1 MKTAA
6 FKTMYRVMGLWLAI
20 TLFYVGT
27 AWGQD
32 PDPVT
37 LDIADGGI
45 TISADGYKQGD
56 AQDETSHKGAYI
68 ITGRTSEEGHR
79 ISVTSGTHDITLDG
93 VFIDLSSYSYDS
105 FSQTGTNQMNCPF
118 SVEKNGNVVLTL
130 KNTTT
135 LKAGKYVY
143 YYIDDSIYGN
153 SGILIQ
159 ENASLT
165 IRGNG
170 SLNVSGGA
178 QQKGNCISGEGSLT
192 IESGT
197 IEAVCPSTS
206 ANRDN
211 MSAIN
216 TRHLTIQGGTVKA
229 TGSVGLGS
237 DACEL
242 IQISGGTVVAN
253 GGQHKDHK
261 QGPGI
266 YAKKIVI
273 SGGDVEAIGG
283 HGDMDKRQ
291 GSGSPGIQGVEVEIS
306 GGKVLAKCPIGA
318 GAGIGWEDNN
328 QDKIKITISGGD
340 VTAIGGDGNEYG
352 GAGIGGGKSF
362 DILISGGNVEAKGGT
377 GTVQKYLNQYTCLYG
392 GNGIG
397 TSLVKS
403 ASTITITGGT
413 VIAIGGDNNW
423 RGYDNYTDPIPGI
436 PGIDAG
442 QNSGDDGKC
451 AVTISGGT
459 VTAIGGSGKTARG
472 AGIGNNREANAFSF
486 STGTGGNAFIV
497 ATSIDDNADD
507 KKKSWQGV
515 IFEGKAGTVYG
526 NPTLSCDADVPTGK
540 TLTIPANQ
548 TLTVNQD
555 VTLTNYGPINIE
567 EDGQLVNNGT
577 IIKFGQITNEEKISG
592 DGKIKIILTIFPKMN
607 QYLYRGEPILYSS
620 RGVVEGDQPLTGALG
635 LEEASGS
642 HIIVQNTL
650 TLKDEAKEKYKLSF
664 TEGTRA
670 TYVDTDPG
678 EIDLTLAQPGV
689 NDWYG
694 DASGITFTAPTGF
707 EIAQA
712 GSEDYASS
720 FTWATEGIKEVSY
733 NLRRTTT
740 GYIYPHSKTVKLD
753 VSAPALKPGSPA
765 VSNLQATFTL
775 TDAGSG
781 IASYSYSLDG
791 AAEVTENVAGAPA
804 EHSFTVTDKAGQHTL
819 TLKATDV
826 AGNEATF
833 ADISFELKDAY
844 VPPVVVVTYYTVTLP
859 SVEGAILTPKAGDHT
874 VEEGYSFRF
883 KLALDAGYDQ
893 SVPIV
898 TTDRGETLT
907 ADASGRY
914 RIKNVYE
921 DIAVSIT
928 GIFPNEDPTANAEIE
943 GEVKVK
949 ALDHTLYIYTPQET
963 PVSIYTPSGHL
974 EKLQRIT
981 GSTRIDL
988 QAGVYFVRIDGKTYK
1003 VVIR

>member
-6 FKTMYRVMGLWLAI
+6 FKTMYRVMGLWLTI

-27 AWGQD
+27 AWGQG

-93 VFIDLSSYSYDS
+93 VFIDLSSYFCSS
-105 FSQTGTNQMNCPF
+105 TVQMNCPF

-135 LKAGKYVY
+135 LKAGKYRY
-143 YYIDDSIYGN
+143 SSISENISGN

-159 ENASLT
+159 ENGSLT
-165 IRGNG
+165 IRGTG

-178 QQKGNCISGEGSLT
+178 QKMGNCISGEGSLT
-192 IESGT
+192 IKSGT

-237 DACEL
+237 NTCEL

-507 KKKSWQGV
+507 KKKSWQGSSSKGRPGRSMA
-515 IFEGKAGTVYG
+515 IRPY
-526 NPTLSCDADVPTGK
+526 
-540 TLTIPANQ
+540 PAMQ
-548 TLTVNQD
+548 MFQ
-555 VTLTNYGPINIE
+555 
-567 EDGQLVNNGT
+567 
-577 IIKFGQITNEEKISG
+577 
-592 DGKIKIILTIFPKMN
+592 
-607 QYLYRGEPILYSS
+607 
-620 RGVVEGDQPLTGALG
+620 
-635 LEEASGS
+635 
-642 HIIVQNTL
+642 
-650 TLKDEAKEKYKLSF
+650 
-664 TEGTRA
+664 
-670 TYVDTDPG
+670 
-678 EIDLTLAQPGV
+678 
-689 NDWYG
+689 
-694 DASGITFTAPTGF
+694 
-707 EIAQA
+707 QA
-712 GSEDYASS
+712 
-720 FTWATEGIKEVSY
+720 
-733 NLRRTTT
+733 R
-740 GYIYPHSKTVKLD
+740 P
-753 VSAPALKPGSPA
+753 
-765 VSNLQATFTL
+765 
-775 TDAGSG
+775 
-781 IASYSYSLDG
+781 
-791 AAEVTENVAGAPA
+791 
-804 EHSFTVTDKAGQHTL
+804 
-819 TLKATDV
+819 
-826 AGNEATF
+826 
-833 ADISFELKDAY
+833 
-844 VPPVVVVTYYTVTLP
+844 
-859 SVEGAILTPKAGDHT
+859 
-874 VEEGYSFRF
+874 
-883 KLALDAGYDQ
+883 
-893 SVPIV
+893 
-898 TTDRGETLT
+898 
-907 ADASGRY
+907 
-914 RIKNVYE
+914 
-921 DIAVSIT
+921 
-928 GIFPNEDPTANAEIE
+928 
-943 GEVKVK
+943 
-949 ALDHTLYIYTPQET
+949 
-963 PVSIYTPSGHL
+963 
-974 EKLQRIT
+974 
-981 GSTRIDL
+981 
-988 QAGVYFVRIDGKTYK
+988 
-1003 VVIR
+1003 

>member
-6 FKTMYRVMGLWLAI
+6 FKTMYRVMGLWLTI

-27 AWGQD
+27 AWGQG

-93 VFIDLSSYSYDS
+93 VFIDLSSYFCSS
-105 FSQTGTNQMNCPF
+105 TVQMNCPF

-135 LKAGKYVY
+135 LKAGKYRY
-143 YYIDDSIYGN
+143 SSMSEYISGN

-159 ENASLT
+159 ENGSLT

-237 DACEL
+237 NTCEL

-283 HGDMDKRQ
+283 HGDMDRKQ

-362 DILISGGNVEAKGGT
+362 DIL
-377 GTVQKYLNQYTCLYG
+377 
-392 GNGIG
+392 
-397 TSLVKS
+397 
-403 ASTITITGGT
+403 
-413 VIAIGGDNNW
+413 
-423 RGYDNYTDPIPGI
+423 
-436 PGIDAG
+436 
-442 QNSGDDGKC
+442 
-451 AVTISGGT
+451 ISGGT

-548 TLTVNQD
+548 TLTVNPD

-567 EDGQLVNNGT
+567 EDGQIVNNGT
-577 IIKFGQITNEEKISG
+577 IIKFGQITNEENISG

-678 EIDLTLAQPGV
+678 EIDLTLAQPGA

-833 ADISFELKDAY
+833 ADIPFELKDAY